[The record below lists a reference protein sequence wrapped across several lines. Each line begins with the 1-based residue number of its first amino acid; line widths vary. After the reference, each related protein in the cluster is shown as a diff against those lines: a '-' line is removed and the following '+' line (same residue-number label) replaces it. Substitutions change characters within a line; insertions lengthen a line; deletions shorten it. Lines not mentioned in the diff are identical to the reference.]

1 MSSPKNKLPAH
12 VKVKEKEKE
21 KAKAKGP
28 PLDPNRIISAE
39 FLAGAAPGSF
49 LPAPICVEIAF
60 GGRSNVGK
68 SSLINTLVERKNLVR
83 TSSKPG

>member
-1 MSSPKNKLPAH
+1 MSSPKNKSKVPAP
-12 VKVKEKEKE
+12 KAP
-21 KAKAKGP
+21 KAKDSAP
-28 PLDPNRIISAE
+28 RDPNRIISAE

-68 SSLINTLVERKNLVR
+68 SSLINTLVERKSLVR